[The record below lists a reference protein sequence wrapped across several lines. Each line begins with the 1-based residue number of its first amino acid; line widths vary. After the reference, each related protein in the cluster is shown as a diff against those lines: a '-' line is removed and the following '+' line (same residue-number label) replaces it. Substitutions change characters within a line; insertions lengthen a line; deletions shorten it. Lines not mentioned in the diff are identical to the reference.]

1 MAVKPKDGA
10 SKRTQVG
17 WSLVVLVWLPM
28 AALLV
33 WGKGGV
39 LDLIALRKEVKVL
52 QVEVSKLEEENARI
66 RAEIQRLQ
74 TDPTAYEALAR
85 ERFFLKKP
93 GEKVLYLG
101 PDGASEKPPEALPT
115 AAQPAKAAAAEPATP
130 PALTAPPQ

>member
-1 MAVKPKDGA
+1 MAVKPGEKA

-17 WSLVVLVWLPM
+17 WSLVVFVWLPM

-39 LDLIALRKEVKVL
+39 LDLIALRKEVKAL
-52 QVEVSKLEEENARI
+52 QGEVSKLEEENARI

-74 TDPTAYEALAR
+74 TDPAAYEALAR

-93 GEKVLYLG
+93 GEKILYLG
-101 PDGASEKPPEALPT
+101 PVGTTEKPRDIPPPT
-115 AAQPAKAAAAEPATP
+115 ALPAKAPSSDTATP
-130 PALTAPPQ
+130 SAPAPLPQ